1 MSDPSMGNR
10 DMVEDGTAHK
20 GGAVS
25 SATLNETSATSAM
38 REAAQDAQKAG
49 ILPESVSMGVDI
61 VEVARMRAIMK
72 RSPAFIERSFS

>member
-25 SATLNETSATSAM
+25 SAALNETQVKLLHHSRLVLRTKMSA
-38 REAAQDAQKAG
+38 Q
-49 ILPESVSMGVDI
+49 
-61 VEVARMRAIMK
+61 
-72 RSPAFIERSFS
+72 